1 MTLAFTICSL
11 NYLAQARTLGESLA
25 ATNPDFRFVV
35 GLVDRLD
42 GVALAPALQPPF
54 ELLEVHRLGIPNF
67 GWMTSHYDI
76 TELNTAVKPYF
87 IAYFFREHPEVRN
100 VIYFD
105 PDIIVFQPLGHLL
118 ANLERHALVLT
129 PHITVPHDDDR
140 STNEND
146 HLGTG
151 TYNLGFIALHRG
163 AETDRFVAWWCE
175 KLAYECFN
183 DVCNGLFTDQ
193 KWMNLTPVYFDPVRI
208 EKHPG
213 YNVAYWNLHER
224 RLSERGGTVF
234 VNDSWPL
241 QFFHF
246 SGYGLNQPD
255 VISKYQNRHTFAARP
270 DVVPLFAR
278 YAERLRAHHN
288 AEYARLA
295 CAYVK
300 ERPLLRYQR
309 VRRALRTPLVRL
321 ADWLENKETGA

>member
-25 ATNPDFRFVV
+25 ATNPDLRFVV

-42 GVALAPALQPPF
+42 GVTLDGDLLPPF
-54 ELLEVHRLGIPNF
+54 ELLEVHRLSIPNF
-67 GWMTSHYDI
+67 AWMTNHYDI

-87 IAYFFREHPEVRN
+87 IEYFFRENPEVEN

-105 PDIIVFQPLGHLL
+105 PDIIVFQPLTHLL
-118 ANLERHALVLT
+118 DNLTHHPIVVT
-129 PHITVPHDDDR
+129 PHITQPHTDDL

-146 HLGTG
+146 HLNTG
-151 TYNLGFIALHRG
+151 TFNLGFIALHRS
-163 AETDRFVAWWCE
+163 AETARFVAWWCQ
-175 KLAYECFN
+175 KLAHECFN

-193 KWMNLTPVYFDPVRI
+193 KWINLVPVYFNNVRI

-224 RLSERGGTVF
+224 WLSEWEGTHF
-234 VNDSWPL
+234 VNENEPL

-246 SGYGLNQPD
+246 SGYGLDRPD
-255 VISKYQNRHTFAARP
+255 AISKYQNRHTFAARP
-270 DVVPLFAR
+270 DVMPLFAH

-288 AEYARLA
+288 ATYARFA
-295 CAYVK
+295 CAYLKLAPV
-300 ERPLLRYQR
+300 LRYNR
-309 VRRALRTPLVRL
+309 VRKALRTPLVWL
-321 ADWLENKETGA
+321 ADWIENQ